1 MARPKGK
8 PKRHLNT
15 PITEELLKA
24 FKILAVEQNRR
35 LNDLLEEAMR
45 DLLRK
50 YGRPVPEEGQGE
62 KA

>member
-1 MARPKGK
+1 MPRPKGK
-8 PKRHLNT
+8 PKRQLNT
-15 PITEELLKA
+15 PISEGLLKA

-50 YGRPVPEEGQGE
+50 YGREVPEEG
-62 KA
+62 KDS

>member
-1 MARPKGK
+1 MGK
-8 PKRHLNT
+8 KKRYLNT

-45 DLLRK
+45 DLLAK
-50 YGRPVPEEGQGE
+50 YNRPVPEEGQE
-62 KA
+62 ENS

>member
-1 MARPKGK
+1 M
-8 PKRHLNT
+8 
-15 PITEELLKA
+15 KA

-45 DLLRK
+45 DLLKK

-62 KA
+62 ES

>member
-1 MARPKGK
+1 MGK
-8 PKRHLNT
+8 KKRYLNT
-15 PITEELLKA
+15 PITEDLLKA

-50 YGRPVPEEGQGE
+50 YGQEVPEEGE
-62 KA
+62 NKA